1 MPGGSIVVTSSRW
14 HEDDLVGRLIEL
26 QSDRW
31 EVISLPAIRDG
42 MALHPERYPLEDLE
56 EIRGTIGDREW
67 NAQYQQQPTPDEGAF
82 FQRSWL
88 NWYRDRQSL
97 LQQPLA
103 VYVASDFALTDNG
116 GDYTVH
122 MVIGVNPG
130 GHWFVL
136 DLWRGQVDAL
146 EAVDQG
152 LALIRQWK
160 PLVWFGEKVAI
171 TKAIG
176 PFLRKRMQETST
188 YCRIEEIAPVADKPT
203 RARPIQGRA
212 QMGLLHLHEQ
222 GPNTADLV
230 SEMLSFPLGK
240 NDDQVDCLSL
250 LGLGLDSIVS
260 AGKPARRENRRQWGS
275 DVILDFL
282 KDAETKGGGR
292 YGNGRNGNGNPGS

>member
-1 MPGGSIVVTSSRW
+1 
-14 HEDDLVGRLIEL
+14 
-26 QSDRW
+26 
-31 EVISLPAIRDG
+31 
-42 MALHPERYPLEDLE
+42 
-56 EIRGTIGDREW
+56 
-67 NAQYQQQPTPDEGAF
+67 
-82 FQRSWL
+82 
-88 NWYRDRQSL
+88 
-97 LQQPLA
+97 LA

-230 SEMLSFPLGK
+230 SELLSFPLGK

-292 YGNGRNGNGNPGS
+292 YGNGRNGNGKTGS